1 MPSGAEFNLMSLE
14 VSVEKTLGAFTLK
27 AEFSCGAGIT
37 ALFGQSGSGKT
48 SVINMIAGLLR
59 PERGRIAVDGRMLF
73 DSAAKTDIPPHR
85 RRIGYVFQDARL
97 FPHLTVRQNLL
108 YGRHF
113 SPAAQRYA
121 PFDQV
126 VELLGIAPLLG
137 RRPSGLSGGEEQRV
151 AIGRALLTSP
161 RILLMDEPLASLD
174 DARKS
179 EILPYIER
187 LRDQIGLPILYVS
200 HAMDE
205 VARLADTMVLME
217 NGAVAAVGSIE
228 DLSARTDLPLL
239 ARRQEAGAVVHAR
252 VASHDRHFGLSELHF
267 NGGALRVPR
276 VEQAVGA
283 AVRLRIP
290 ARDVSLSLRKP
301 DGISVLNVLPGRV
314 SAIALDE
321 GPYAEVRVAVGPTA
335 LLARVTRLS
344 AEELDLREGREVYA
358 LVKSVALDR
367 RRV

>member
-1 MPSGAEFNLMSLE
+1 MSLE
-14 VSVEKTLGAFTLK
+14 VSVEKSLGAFALN
-27 AEFSCGAGIT
+27 AVFSCGAGIT

-48 SVINMIAGLLR
+48 SVVNMIAGLLR
-59 PERGRIAVDGRMLF
+59 PERGRISVDGRTLF
-73 DSAAKTDIPPHR
+73 DSTSKTNVPPHR

-108 YGRHF
+108 YGRYF
-113 SPAAQRYA
+113 SPAEGRYA
-121 PFDQV
+121 SFDQV
-126 VELLGIAPLLG
+126 VALLGIEGLLA
-137 RRPSGLSGGEEQRV
+137 RRPSGLSGGEKQRV
-151 AIGRALLTSP
+151 AIGRALLANP

-187 LRDQIGLPILYVS
+187 LRDQMGLPILYVS

-205 VARLADTMVLME
+205 VARLADTMVLMAE
-217 NGAVAAVGSIE
+217 GSVAAVGSVE
-228 DLSARTDLPLL
+228 ELSSRADLPLL

-252 VASHDRHFGLSELHF
+252 VASHDSRYGLSELHF
-267 NGGALRVPR
+267 DGAVLRVPR
-276 VEQAVGA
+276 VDQAVGT

-290 ARDVSLSLRKP
+290 ARDVSLSIRRP
-301 DGISVLNVLPGRV
+301 DGTSVLNVLQGRV
-314 SAIALDE
+314 STVAVDE
-321 GPYAEVRVAVGPTA
+321 GPYAEVRVTVGSAA

-344 AEELDLREGREVYA
+344 AEELGLREGQEVYA

-367 RRV
+367 RGA